1 MTAIC
6 ESLCCLNAYVLL
18 MSFRVPA
25 SVGADDPLIQAA
37 LEQINE
43 DTDKADEGDTA
54 DEGGDQKTE

>member
-1 MTAIC
+1 
-6 ESLCCLNAYVLL
+6 